1 MSFRKPCS
9 AHAIPQIHSAFYPHR
24 LKIAK
29 MVNQGLA
36 AKSAAD
42 LQLLRSLGRLFS
54 YSKINHSKLINY
66 SKFISSLSE
75 GIRAFSLM
83 FFKDNLLFCNLIEA
97 FF

>member
-1 MSFRKPCS
+1 
-9 AHAIPQIHSAFYPHR
+9 
-24 LKIAK
+24 

-97 FF
+97 FV